1 MADGRNVE
9 QTNYRPVIDQ
19 VGRIE
24 NYGVDYI
31 PEDQRFSKPINML
44 WILFGGS
51 MTYGIIV
58 IGWIPVS
65 LGLGWWAAI
74 SAVIVGSIIGS
85 TLLAPMSLF
94 GVRTGTNNPVSS
106 GAHFGAK
113 GRLIGSILGI
123 TADLVFAALCIWAAG
138 EVLAGSAARLFGYE
152 GSILVLNLIAY
163 TLVAIVMTIVSVLG
177 HANMVSF
184 TKWMVPTAGLIMIVG
199 LWIYWPNFDPNY
211 AGGDYALGSFWPTWI
226 LGMVS
231 VAATTQSYG
240 PYVGDWTRHISPKK
254 YSDRKLMLCTWIGGF
269 FGMGGAYAFGAFTA
283 VTFANPTASHA
294 SEMVANSPTWY
305 LLPLLYMALVPGT
318 AQAVINIY
326 NMGLDFSSIFTRFTR
341 VQATILLSA
350 VSTILVYIG
359 TFYQQVAVLV
369 SSYLGFLI
377 VLGAP
382 WVTVNIIAFINR
394 KGYYDPQHLQVFN
407 RGEVGGRYWFHNGL
421 NYRAVTAWATAVL
434 VGILFV
440 NTGWYVGPG
449 AKLLSGTD
457 IGLFVSIFTAA
468 IIYIVILYLF
478 PEPHYVFGPE
488 GARFKSINQG
498 DYPPVMKQKDPQA
511 YQEEERGVGA

>member
-1 MADGRNVE
+1 MNGTQKLGE
-9 QTNYRPVIDQ
+9 TSFRPVIDQ

-31 PEDQRFSKPINML
+31 PEDQRFSKPANLL

-51 MTYGIIV
+51 MTFGIIV

-65 LGLGWWAAI
+65 LGLGWWPAI

-85 TLLAPMSLF
+85 TLLSPMGLF

-106 GAHFGAK
+106 GAHFGAM
-113 GRLIGSILGI
+113 GRLIGSTLGI

-138 EVLAGSAARLFGYE
+138 EVLAGSAARLFGYQ

-177 HANMVSF
+177 HANMVAF
-184 TKWMVPTAGLIMIVG
+184 TKLMVPTAGLIMLVG
-199 LWIYWPNFDPNY
+199 IFIYLPHFDPNY
-211 AGGDYALGSFWPTWI
+211 SGGNYALGSFWPTWI

-240 PYVGDWTRHISPKK
+240 PYVSDWTRHMSPKK
-254 YSDRKLMLCTWIGGF
+254 YSDRRLMAFTWIGGF
-269 FGMGGAYAFGAFTA
+269 FGMGSAYAFGTYTA
-283 VTFANPTASHA
+283 VTFANPTANYA
-294 SEMVANSPTWY
+294 SEIVANSPTWF

-341 VQATILLSA
+341 VQATVMLAA
-350 VSTILVYIG
+350 VSTIFVYIG
-359 TFYQQVAVLV
+359 AFYEQIAVLV

-382 WVTVNIIAFINR
+382 WVIINIIAFINR
-394 KGYYDPQHLQVFN
+394 KGYYDPYHLQVFN
-407 RGEVGGRYWFHNGL
+407 RGEIGGRYWFTKGL
-421 NYRAVTAWATAVL
+421 NPQATISWIVAVL
-434 VGILFV
+434 VGVLFV

-449 AKLLSGTD
+449 AKLLGGTD
-457 IGLFVSIFTAA
+457 IGLFVSVFTAA
-468 IIYIVILYLF
+468 ILYVVLLFVF
-478 PEPHYVFGPE
+478 PEPDYVFGPE
-488 GARFKSINQG
+488 GARFKSIDKG
-498 DYPPVMKQKDPQA
+498 PYMPIRKKK
-511 YQEEERGVGA
+511 